1 MVFAKKVLAAALCI
15 MAAMAFPL
23 TAQQYFSN
31 WKITPAGDGSAT
43 MLITDPATPL
53 KIEAEMEYQVDNA
66 GIPVKATVKFKDGIH
81 RALTTEEVG
90 FYWSLL
96 KGANAYW
103 DFLQP
108 QGKINSFTSSVDMI
122 PLSFL
127 GRTVRVISNEGNYY
141 MGTLSQNTNTP
152 EWFSLDIKGN
162 RVLFWRK
169 AVREIQTIK
178 Q

>member
-1 MVFAKKVLAAALCI
+1 MTNLSKTIFSSIII
-15 MAAMAFPL
+15 MAVITFSL
-23 TAQQYFSN
+23 SAQQYFDN
-31 WKITPAGDGSAT
+31 WKITPAAEGNSVT
-43 MLITDPATPL
+43 MVIANPATPL
-53 KIEAEMEYQVDNA
+53 KVEAEMDYQVDNA
-66 GIPVKATVKFKDGIH
+66 GVPVKASVKFKDGIE
-81 RALTTEEVG
+81 RTMNADEMG

-103 DFLQP
+103 NFLQP
-108 QGKINSFTSSVDMI
+108 QGKISTFTSTADMI
-122 PLSFL
+122 PLSYL
-127 GRTVRVISNEGNYY
+127 GRTVRVFSNEGNIY

-178 Q
+178 